1 MYNDNADNDDDDDD
15 CSNTRD
21 PASADHTKGLTWM
34 VNLELQRTFVQIIC
48 QVKHTWPTPVKLSTP
63 DQRQVAIVTSLELD
77 KFSGLPL
84 RSISFGFHQKT
95 IEINICIFCGSW
107 KRTKVSND

>member
-1 MYNDNADNDDDDDD
+1 MYNDNNDNDDDNDD
-15 CSNTRD
+15 CSNTRN
-21 PASADHTKGLTWM
+21 PASADRTKGLTWV

-48 QVKHTWPTPVKLSTP
+48 QVKHTWLG
-63 DQRQVAIVTSLELD
+63 QVAIVTSLELD

-84 RSISFGFHQKT
+84 RSFSFGFHQKT

>member
-1 MYNDNADNDDDDDD
+1 MYNDNADNDDEDDD

-21 PASADHTKGLTWM
+21 PASADRTKGLTWV

-48 QVKHTWPTPVKLSTP
+48 QVKHTWLG
-63 DQRQVAIVTSLELD
+63 QVAIVTSLEVD

-84 RSISFGFHQKT
+84 RSFSFGFHQYT
-95 IEINICIFCGSW
+95 I
-107 KRTKVSND
+107 